1 MEVKGQLEDAMPHL
15 LPCLLSLLSASS
27 VVLGVPEVKIG
38 STTVIGKNIPSLQQ
52 EFFGGIPFAEP
63 PVGPLRLKPPVFKDT
78 YDQKILNVTQFGFP
92 CVQQDLGLDQSSEDC
107 LTLNIYRPAGISS
120 HVSLPVFFW
129 TYGGGFYLGTGEIDA
144 SALVARSMQRGTPI
158 VYVSFNYRLGPLGW
172 PQGKEAEEKGA
183 LNLGLKD
190 ELAALEWVHKHIG
203 KFGGDPSKVTVGGS
217 SAGAIMTA
225 ILFMHPST
233 ERLVRAGIF
242 QSGSAGSA
250 QVHNASFRQDNWDKF
265 VGSVPAC
272 ANRSGT
278 DNSFDC
284 LRHAN
289 ITDIV
294 QGVNGAR
301 AKIIEFSPWDP
312 VLDGALFP
320 AAPSVM
326 RKLGRFARIPFI
338 AGTNLDEGPVF
349 IDPTPNYTSD
359 QIRANL
365 VANLSTPLL
374 ETTEKQKFDD
384 INNKMLELYPEDPAL
399 GSPFGTGNDTFGVSP
414 GFKRIA
420 AMTGDMG
427 FTSQRRT
434 WQQTMA
440 NNPFSGVK
448 SYGYLWKTATVLDAP
463 PFAGPRFGVRHG
475 SDTEYLYNNSLVDTV
490 TPGALEAGV
499 TLVDYYLSFID
510 SLDPNDGKGVQRPK
524 WSVYSKHE
532 QMVMQMEAQNF
543 TQIPDTFRKEQIDFI
558 NSLPDVFHH

>member
-1 MEVKGQLEDAMPHL
+1 MKVKDQDAMLHL

-27 VVLGVPEVKIG
+27 IVLGVSEVKIG
-38 STTVIGKNIPSLQQ
+38 GTTLVGKAVPSLQQ
-52 EFFGGIPFAEP
+52 ELFGGIPFAEP

-92 CVQQDLGLDQSSEDC
+92 CVQYDLTLDQSSEDC
-107 LTLNIYRPAGISS
+107 LTLNVYRPAGIPS
-120 HVSLPVFFW
+120 HVSLPVLFW
-129 TYGGGFYLGTGEIDA
+129 TYGEGFDRGTVIDA
-144 SALVARSMQRGTPI
+144 SALVARSIQRGTPI
-158 VYVSFNYRLGPLGW
+158 IYVSFNYRLGPLGF

-183 LNLGLKD
+183 LNLAIKD
-190 ELAALEWVHKHIG
+190 ELAALEWVHKHIQ
-203 KFGGDPSKVTVGGS
+203 KFGGDPNKVTVAGV
-217 SAGAIMTA
+217 SAGAIMNG

-242 QSGSAGSA
+242 QSGTAGTA
-250 QVHNASFRQDNWDKF
+250 QVHNASYRQDNWDKF
-265 VGSVPAC
+265 ISSVPAC

-278 DNSFDC
+278 DNTFDC
-284 LRHAN
+284 LRYAN

-301 AKIIEFSPWDP
+301 EKIVEYIPWDP

-326 RKLGRFARIPFI
+326 RKLGQFARIPFI
-338 AGTNLDEGPVF
+338 AGTNLDEGTVF
-349 IDPTPNYTSD
+349 IDPTQNYTSD
-359 QIRANL
+359 LIRANF
-365 VANLSTPLL
+365 VTNLSTPLL

-384 INNKMLELYPEDPAL
+384 AINKTLELYPEDPAL

-420 AMTGDMG
+420 AITGDVS

-440 NNPFSGVK
+440 NNPSSGVK
-448 SYGYLWKTATVLDAP
+448 SYGYLWKTAVLEAP
-463 PFAGPRFGVRHG
+463 PFPGPIFGVWHG
-475 SDTEYLYNNSLVDTV
+475 SDYHYLYNDTIVDTI

-499 TLVDYYLSFID
+499 TLMDYFLSFVD

-524 WSVYSKHE
+524 WSVYSQHE
-532 QMVMQMEAQNF
+532 QMVMQMQAKNF

-558 NSLPDVFHH
+558 NSLPDIFHH

>member
-1 MEVKGQLEDAMPHL
+1 MKVHDQDPMPHL

-27 VVLGVPEVKIG
+27 VVLGVAEVKIG
-38 STTVIGKNIPSLQQ
+38 TTTLIGKDVPSQQQ

-92 CVQQDLGLDQSSEDC
+92 CVQYDLTLDESSEDC
-107 LTLNIYRPAGISS
+107 LTLNVYRPAGIPADA
-120 HVSLPVFFW
+120 SLPVFFW
-129 TYGGGFYLGTGEIDA
+129 VYGGGFYIGTGEIDA
-144 SALVARSMQRGTPI
+144 SALVARSIQRGTPI

-203 KFGGDPSKVTVGGS
+203 KFGGDPNKVTVGGS
-217 SAGAIMTA
+217 SAGAIMNG

-242 QSGSAGSA
+242 QSGTAA
-250 QVHNASFRQDNWDKF
+250 TTQVHNASFRQDNWDTF
-265 VGSVPAC
+265 IDSVPAC
-272 ANRSGT
+272 ANLFGT
-278 DNSFDC
+278 DKTFDC
-284 LRHAN
+284 LRDAN

-294 QGVNGAR
+294 QGVNDAK
-301 AKIIEFSPWDP
+301 AKIVEFLPWDP

-320 AAPSVM
+320 DAPSAM
-326 RKLGRFARIPFI
+326 WKFGQFAQIPFI

-349 IDPTPNYTSD
+349 IDPTLNYTSD

-374 ETTEKQKFDD
+374 KTTEKQKFNDTL
-384 INNKMLELYPEDPAL
+384 NKTLELYPDDPAL

-414 GFKRIA
+414 GFKKIA
-420 AMTGDMG
+420 AITGDMM

-434 WQQTMA
+434 WQQKMA
-440 NNPFSGVK
+440 NNASSGVK
-448 SYGYLWKTATVLDAP
+448 SYGYLWETHTLVD
-463 PFAGPRFGVRHG
+463 AGPFPGPLFGVWHG
-475 SDTEYLYNNSLVDTV
+475 SDNQYLYNNSLVDTV

-499 TLVDYYLSFID
+499 TLMDYCLSFID
-510 SLDPNDGKGVQRPK
+510 SLDPNDGKGVQRPE
-524 WSVYSKHE
+524 WSVYSKDE
-532 QMVMQMEAQNF
+532 QMVMQMQAKNF

-558 NSLPDVFHH
+558 NSLPDIFHH